1 MPVSSSELAEGIHL
15 ARRELR
21 FAHAARRRH
30 VQCGT
35 WSVDEDLAL
44 RRTIRLCRRALAAF
58 LPAYWVALE
67 LEANFQQPPGP
78 PPRAL
83 AAMAALRGQDDLGR
97 KLWALGQTI

>member
-15 ARRELR
+15 ARREEFQLR

-44 RRTIRLCRRALAAF
+44 RRTIRLCRRALAVF
-58 LPAYWVALE
+58 LPAYEVTLAR
-67 LEANFQQPPGP
+67 EANFQQ
-78 PPRAL
+78 A
-83 AAMAALRGQDDLGR
+83 
-97 KLWALGQTI
+97 

>member
-35 WSVDEDLAL
+35 CSVDEDLAL
-44 RRTIRLCRRALAAF
+44 RRTIRLCRRALAVF
-58 LPAYWVALE
+58 LPAYEVILE
-67 LEANFQQPPGP
+67 REANFQQ
-78 PPRAL
+78 A
-83 AAMAALRGQDDLGR
+83 
-97 KLWALGQTI
+97 